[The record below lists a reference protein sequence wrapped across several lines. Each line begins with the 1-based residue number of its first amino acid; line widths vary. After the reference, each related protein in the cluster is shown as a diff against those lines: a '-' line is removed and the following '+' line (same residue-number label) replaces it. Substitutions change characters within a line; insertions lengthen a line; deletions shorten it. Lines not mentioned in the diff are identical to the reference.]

1 VIATGTRTV
10 RENTFELLRERGM
23 TTIFG
28 NPGSTELGLLRDFPP
43 DFRYVM
49 ALHESVAVAM
59 ADGYAQAAGRPA
71 FVNLH
76 SACGVGNAMG
86 AVVNAFH
93 NRAPLVITGGNQ
105 DRRHLALEP
114 YLFARGVDLMAP
126 YVKHAEQP
134 ARAQDVPAALDR
146 AWVLAQTR
154 PYGPVFVSVPSDDWD
169 SGSVAPSPTA
179 AARDIRAVSGLDAA
193 TVDELARRL
202 SDGVVALVVGAGVD
216 RDGAWTEVTELA
228 ERLDAAVWAAPQ
240 APRLGFPE
248 DHSLYRGHLA
258 PGYASAAAQ
267 LAGADIALVLGAPVF
282 AFLPYEPSDEPLPPI
297 LHITDDP
304 DEAARGPSEL
314 SVIGDTRS
322 IAHALLERL
331 GSSDAAAGRPAL
343 RRAVRAPA
351 DAPPASAP
359 ISPAFLMATLA
370 DVLPDDAILVEESP
384 SNRNDLRRHLWIRR
398 PASFFATASGGLGF
412 AMPAAVGIKLA
423 QRDRPVICLVGDGS
437 ALFAPQ
443 ALWSAVQL
451 GTPVTFIVVN
461 NARYAILESAAAF
474 AGLEGLPSL
483 ELGGIDLLAMAATY
497 GCPAARVT
505 EPGSLREAVRSAAR
519 GDRPMLLDVVVDPA
533 VPPLLPEAPSVG

>member
-1 VIATGTRTV
+1 
-10 RENTFELLRERGM
+10 
-23 TTIFG
+23 
-28 NPGSTELGLLRDFPP
+28 
-43 DFRYVM
+43 M

-86 AVVNAFH
+86 AVVNAWH

-114 YLFARGVDLMAP
+114 YLFARGVELMAP
-126 YVKHAEQP
+126 YVKHAGQP

-146 AWVLAQTR
+146 AWILAQTR

-169 SGSVAPSPTA
+169 ASVGGLSSPA
-179 AARDIRAVSGLDAA
+179 GVREVRVGGGPGVRVIE
-193 TVDELARRL
+193 ELARRV
-202 SDGVVALVVGAGVD
+202 SDGAVALVVGAGVD

-228 ERLDAAVWAAPQ
+228 ERLDACVWAAPQ

-248 DHSLYRGHLA
+248 DHPLYRGHLA

-267 LAGADIALVLGAPVF
+267 LDGIDVALVLGAPVF
-282 AFLPYEPSDEPLPPI
+282 AFLPYEPSDEALPPI

-314 SVIGDTRS
+314 SVIGDVRA
-322 IAHALLERL
+322 IVDALLARL
-331 GSSDAAAGRPAL
+331 GSSGAAAGRPAL
-343 RRAVRAPA
+343 RPAVRTPA
-351 DAPPASAP
+351 GAPPASAP
-359 ISPAFLMATLA
+359 ITPAFLMATLA
-370 DVLPDDAILVEESP
+370 GALPDDAVLVEESP
-384 SNRNDLRRHLWIRR
+384 SNRNDLRRHVWIRR

-423 QRDRPVICLVGDGS
+423 QPERPVICLVGDGS

-461 NARYAILESAAAF
+461 NARYAILESVAAF
-474 AGLEGLPSL
+474 GGLEGLPSL
-483 ELGGIDLLAMAATY
+483 ELPGIDLLAMAATY
-497 GCPAARVT
+497 GCPAARVI
-505 EPGSLREAVRSAAR
+505 EPGELGDAIRSTIRED
-519 GDRPMLLDVVVDPA
+519 GPMLLDVVVDPA
-533 VPPLLPEAPSVG
+533 VPPLLPDAPPVR

>member
-1 VIATGTRTV
+1 MIGTGTRTV
-10 RENTFELLRERGM
+10 REGTFELLRERGM

-28 NPGSTELGLLRDFPP
+28 NPGSTELGLLRDLPP
-43 DFRYVM
+43 DLRYVM

-86 AVVNAFH
+86 AVVNAWH

-114 YLFARGVDLMAP
+114 YLFARGVELMAP

-169 SGSVAPSPTA
+169 APVGALSSPAAVREVRVAGGPDG
-179 AARDIRAVSGLDAA
+179 RV
-193 TVDELARRL
+193 VEELARRVI
-202 SDGVVALVVGAGVD
+202 DGVVALVVGAGVD

-248 DHSLYRGHLA
+248 DHTLYRGHLA

-267 LAGADIALVLGAPVF
+267 LDGIDVALVLGAPAF
-282 AFLPYEPSDEPLPPI
+282 AFLPYEPSDEALPPI

-314 SVIGDTRS
+314 SVIGDVRA
-322 IAHALLERL
+322 IVVALLALL
-331 GSSDAAAGRPAL
+331 GSSGAAGRPAL
-343 RRAVRAPA
+343 RPAVRAPA

-370 DVLPDDAILVEESP
+370 GALPDDAVLVEESP
-384 SNRNDLRRHLWIRR
+384 SNRNDLRRHVWIRR

-423 QRDRPVICLVGDGS
+423 QPERPVICLVGDGS

-451 GTPVTFIVVN
+451 GTPVTFILVN
-461 NARYAILESAAAF
+461 NARYAILESVAAF
-474 AGLEGLPSL
+474 GGLEGLPSL
-483 ELGGIDLLAMAATY
+483 ELPGIDLLAMAATY

-505 EPGSLREAVRSAAR
+505 EPAELGDAIRSTVR
-519 GDRPMLLDVVVDPA
+519 GDGPMLLDVVVDPA
-533 VPPLLPEAPSVG
+533 VPPLLPDAPPVR